1 MAAKNEKLE
10 QLRKEKDD
18 ALLELD
24 QAKHN
29 VIRRQNQLDRIEKI
43 ARKERTHLL
52 CFKAAH
58 MEYIFPIIKD
68 ASKTDFIQFC
78 DGLLKVPGVKE
89 YAKKFK
95 AKPIEEVIK

>member
-1 MAAKNEKLE
+1 MAEKKEKLE
-10 QLRKEKDD
+10 QLRKERDD
-18 ALLELD
+18 ALLELN
-24 QAKHN
+24 QARHN
-29 VIRRQNQLDRIEKI
+29 ITRRQNQIDKLEKI

-58 MEYIFPIIKD
+58 IEYVFPIIKD

-78 DGLLKVPGVKE
+78 DGLLKVPGVNE

-95 AKPIEEVIK
+95 AKPIEEVIM

>member
-1 MAAKNEKLE
+1 MAEKMEKLE

-18 ALLELD
+18 ALLELN

-29 VIRRQNQLDRIEKI
+29 VTRRQNQLDRLEKVE
-43 ARKERTHLL
+43 RKERTHLL

-58 MEYIFPIIKD
+58 IEYIFPIIKD

-78 DGLLKVPGVKE
+78 DGLIKVPGVKE
-89 YAKKFK
+89 YSKRFK
-95 AKPIEEVIK
+95 AKPIGEVIK